1 MLTSFAKDSW
11 LHRYKRTHRKNP
23 KKGRQKE
30 KICDW
35 SLLFPGVPCNL
46 GINILW
52 WARSPWPR
60 EHLSCTLVNA
70 FSPIT
75 LFLERFW
82 RESPSNQSAKSTY
95 YHSTASSKINRWIS
109 FHTKSSYQVISSV
122 PAFRHREKLRM
133 MSRMWCTWSAFC
145 LLSHRTDQAWE
156 FLYLS
161 EPCSANLKDNI
172 KFL

>member
-1 MLTSFAKDSW
+1 MW
-11 LHRYKRTHRKNP
+11 LVPT
-23 KKGRQKE
+23 
-30 KICDW
+30 I
-35 SLLFPGVPCNL
+35 PGVPCNL

-60 EHLSCTLVNA
+60 EHLSCTLVTA
-70 FSPIT
+70 FSTTT
-75 LFLERFW
+75 LIIFRTIW
-82 RESPSNQSAKSTY
+82 ARKSHKPVCKIY
-95 YHSTASSKINRWIS
+95 LFSTTAPHLHRSDRWTS
-109 FHTKSSYQVISSV
+109 FQTKSSYQVISSV

-145 LLSHRTDQAWE
+145 LLSHRIDPAWE

-172 KFL
+172 KCL